1 MTDKTEAVQRMQSYI
16 EQHLT
21 EEITLAQLAEAAH
34 FSPWYSARIFK
45 ELTDL
50 SPADYIRKLRLSKS
64 ALRLRDENVRIIDVA
79 LDMGFS
85 SVDGYQRA
93 FRRDFLCTPTE

>member
-34 FSPWYSARIFK
+34 FFSLVFRKDIQGADSPLSCGLYPKAQTVQVGASPEGR
-45 ELTDL
+45 ECTDN
-50 SPADYIRKLRLSKS
+50 RCCT
-64 ALRLRDENVRIIDVA
+64 
-79 LDMGFS
+79 
-85 SVDGYQRA
+85 GYG
-93 FRRDFLCTPTE
+93 LCER